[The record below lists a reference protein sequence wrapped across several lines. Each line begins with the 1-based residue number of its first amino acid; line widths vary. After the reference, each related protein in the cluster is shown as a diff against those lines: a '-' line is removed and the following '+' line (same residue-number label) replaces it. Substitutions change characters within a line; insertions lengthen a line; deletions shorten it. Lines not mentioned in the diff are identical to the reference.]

1 MQRSEYEAD
10 RAERIAE
17 NAQLLGSLGLEG
29 GMIQQP
35 ARESRKRC
43 EPMRRGALLGCLVR
57 VSTAGMCRKT
67 PATPTTTEPARRSG
81 RRTTAPQLEESAELT
96 AASGSAQTAPKMYKF
111 EPYLLNGT
119 PFTTSEPCAVTKQ
132 NAAVGVFVCTRANQI
147 VVDFG
152 KHTYSFSKS
161 AAERGRVND
170 LEEAARLHALWLS
183 NKLAGAEHGDNSQN
197 DSDDGDAGSR
207 TAESN
212 DLLGDSSISTG
223 STASEAAARAGA
235 APIRPVLPIV
245 FRAGTPVP
253 INTKDG
259 VKLWV
264 AADGVEKTLREWVLA
279 TMRGRGLERRVP
291 TGEVDRAG
299 HDVRDAMVVTTEA
312 LVAELLVALRPC
324 VWAGGRYAP
333 KELLES
339 KFFRKA
345 LRSVVSQARSS
356 RLSNLRRTGAH
367 AQPFARPLASTC

>member
-1 MQRSEYEAD
+1 
-10 RAERIAE
+10 
-17 NAQLLGSLGLEG
+17 
-29 GMIQQP
+29 
-35 ARESRKRC
+35 
-43 EPMRRGALLGCLVR
+43 MRRGALLGCLVR
-57 VSTAGMCRKT
+57 ISTACMCRKT
-67 PATPTTTEPARRSG
+67 PDETPDEPTITEPPRRSG

-96 AASGSAQTAPKMYKF
+96 ATSGSAQAALKIYKL

-119 PFTTSEPCAVTKQ
+119 PFTTSVPCAVTKQ
-132 NAAVGVFVCTRANQI
+132 NAAVGVFVCTRGNQI

-152 KHTYSFSKS
+152 DHTYSFSKS

-183 NKLAGAEHGDNSQN
+183 NKLAGVEHGDNSQN

-212 DLLGDSSISTG
+212 DLLGDSSIRTG

-264 AADGVEKTLREWVLA
+264 AAYGVEKTLREWVLA

-333 KELLES
+333 KELLEG

>member
-1 MQRSEYEAD
+1 
-10 RAERIAE
+10 
-17 NAQLLGSLGLEG
+17 
-29 GMIQQP
+29 
-35 ARESRKRC
+35 
-43 EPMRRGALLGCLVR
+43 
-57 VSTAGMCRKT
+57 
-67 PATPTTTEPARRSG
+67 
-81 RRTTAPQLEESAELT
+81 
-96 AASGSAQTAPKMYKF
+96 
-111 EPYLLNGT
+111 
-119 PFTTSEPCAVTKQ
+119 
-132 NAAVGVFVCTRANQI
+132 VFVCTRANQI

-152 KHTYSFSKS
+152 DHTYSFSKS

-212 DLLGDSSISTG
+212 DLLGESNIRTG
-223 STASEAAARAGA
+223 SPASEAAARAGA

-264 AADGVEKTLREWVLA
+264 AADGVGKPLREWVLA

-291 TGEVDRAG
+291 TGEIDRAG
-299 HDVRDAMVVTTEA
+299 HHVRDAMVVTTEA